1 MHEMSIAES
10 LVTMARE
17 EMAKHQ
23 ASRLVRVRV
32 RHGVLSGVV
41 ADSLV
46 FAFELLVKDT
56 DLEGAFLETVEE
68 PLRLACGACG
78 HEFES
83 GRTSAAL
90 FAPCPQCSED
100 FGHRVL
106 SGKEMFL
113 DQMEIE

>member
-1 MHEMSIAES
+1 MHEMSIAHN
-10 LVTMARE
+10 LVNLAKE
-17 EMAKHQ
+17 EMANHN

-46 FAFELLVKDT
+46 FAFELLVKGST
-56 DLEGAFLETVEE
+56 LEGAVLETVED
-68 PLRLACGACG
+68 PLRLACGTCG

-83 GRTSAAL
+83 GTTSAAL
-90 FAPCPQCSED
+90 LAPCPLCSED
-100 FGHRVL
+100 CGHKVL
-106 SGKEMFL
+106 SGKEMYL